1 MQEGPSAAPL
11 SEEDQLSLAIALSL
25 EQATMGNG
33 KVCRRRV
40 GQGRIQEGW
49 VGGRGREGYRRD
61 GWVGGWGRRGY
72 PQQQ

>member
-40 GQGRIQEGW
+40 G
-49 VGGRGREGYRRD
+49 REGYRRD
-61 GWVGGWGRRGY
+61 GWVGGVGVVTLSNSRCIVWST
-72 PQQQ
+72 PM

>member
-1 MQEGPSAAPL
+1 MYVCILPCPLVQEGPSAAPL

-40 GQGRIQEGW
+40 GQGRIKEGW
-49 VGGRGREGYRRD
+49 AY
-61 GWVGGWGRRGY
+61 GWGSRGN